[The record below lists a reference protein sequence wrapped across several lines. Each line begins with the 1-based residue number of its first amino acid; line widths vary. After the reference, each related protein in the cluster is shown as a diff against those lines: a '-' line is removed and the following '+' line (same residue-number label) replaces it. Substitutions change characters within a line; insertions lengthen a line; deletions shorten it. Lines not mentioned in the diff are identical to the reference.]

1 MDTIFSP
8 TLTFMMA
15 VTEADW
21 RAGFHELHE
30 LLLRPCDA
38 VRGYP
43 LVVGEEL
50 GQDLVDAF
58 FSGHRLVVTVI
69 KGAFGEDG
77 QHPVF
82 DFRCGHGDFRNLHLG
97 EALLDDGVFDL
108 ALDHLS
114 DAAGDEAQRALE
126 IDPLLR
132 YLDKHSYGF
141 RRFR

>member
-58 FSGHRLVVTVI
+58 FSGHRLLEKVFHTVGRNI
-69 KGAFGEDG
+69 GETAKAD
-77 QHPVF
+77 
-82 DFRCGHGDFRNLHLG
+82 DFT
-97 EALLDDGVFDL
+97 
-108 ALDHLS
+108 
-114 DAAGDEAQRALE
+114 
-126 IDPLLR
+126 
-132 YLDKHSYGF
+132 
-141 RRFR
+141 